1 METVNIVVIVML
13 LFLMVYFSTFFYKL
27 YSKLLKTFFIFT
39 CLLIILWSILIFALV
54 PSVSDG
60 ILKVTF
66 AIFGM
71 GFLFAGLFC
80 GILTVIIL
88 VLYLISSGIN
98 SVKGPQNSTSVKVI
112 VTPNTRSLPASTSQ

>member
-27 YSKLLKTFFIFT
+27 YSKLLKTFFIIT
-39 CLLIILWSILIFALV
+39 CALFLLWSLVIYALI

-60 ILKVTF
+60 VLKITF

-71 GFLFAGLFC
+71 GFLFAGMFC

-98 SVKGPQNSTSVKVI
+98 SVKGQQNSTSVKV
-112 VTPNTRSLPASTSQ
+112 VVMPNTRSLPASTSQ